1 MKTQLGN
8 DYRKGN
14 VYGTLFYVPGN
25 IGDKFFEVWTLGIWH
40 SFCITASKSKGFLNL
55 YIDGRQEVKISNY
68 TGFLMNS
75 SSMIIL
81 LSDVRGASNLKTDI
95 TDVNLWKGVK
105 DENFLQKWGNCES
118 NEEGDIIKWST
129 SQIKLTNVDS
139 IDNTE
144 TLRCVSEKKL
154 IASP

>member
-1 MKTQLGN
+1 MKSQLGN

-25 IGDKFFEVWTLGIWH
+25 IGDQFFEVWTLGIWH
-40 SFCITASKSKGFLNL
+40 SFCITTSKNRGFLNL

-75 SSMIIL
+75 SSKIIL
-81 LSDVRGASNLKTDI
+81 LSDVLGTRNVKTDI
-95 TDVNLWKGVK
+95 TDVNIWKRVR

-118 NEEGDIIKWST
+118 NEEGDFLKWST
-129 SQIKLTNVDS
+129 SQIQLKS
-139 IDNTE
+139 AESKIDKQYEEYKN
-144 TLRCVSEKKL
+144 
-154 IASP
+154 I